1 MDDFDRTGPGLSEL
15 PALASSRRK
24 EVQSLTDRA
33 YAQLRREILSC
44 RLEPGSEV
52 SEADLAERLS
62 MSKTPVRDALGRL
75 RAEGFVKTFPRR
87 GYLIVPLTIS
97 DMNEMFDMRSIVEAG
112 AAELAV
118 ERITAAELDA
128 LERLADASYDESVTA
143 SLDMFVGANRDFH
156 IAIARASGNGR
167 LVRMAERQLDELER
181 FFYVGAKSR
190 DVNPE
195 VRLEHRRI
203 VDVLRRRDRAAAREI
218 AIAHNEGTRRGLM
231 EVIASGRRFSGLVV
245 S

>member
-1 MDDFDRTGPGLSEL
+1 MDDIDPQDSDRP
-15 PALASSRRK
+15 PAMLASSRRK
-24 EVQSLTDRA
+24 EVFSLTDRA
-33 YAQLRREILSC
+33 YQQLRREILSC

-52 SEADLAERLS
+52 SEADLADRLS

-75 RAEGFVKTFPRR
+75 RAEGFVRTFPRR

-97 DMNEMFDMRSIVEAG
+97 DMNELFDVRSIVEAG

-118 ERITAAELDA
+118 ERITPAELDE
-128 LERLADASYDESVTA
+128 LDRLADASYDDDLNA
-143 SLDMFVGANRDFH
+143 SLDRFVAANRDFH
-156 IAIARASGNGR
+156 VAIARASGNSR
-167 LVRMAERQLDELER
+167 LIALVARQLDELER

-195 VRLEHRRI
+195 VRTDHHRI
-203 VDVLRRRDRAAAREI
+203 VDVLRSGDRAAAREI
-218 AIAHNEGTRRGLM
+218 AVNHNEGTRRGLID
-231 EVIASGRRFSGLVV
+231 VIASGRRFSHLVV